1 MRRVSPWTLLLF
13 LWLGWPATPVL
24 AEAPLLVVALDAALD
39 ARDPSSIVI
48 RAIATDPRE
57 RMITRELGRVNGAC
71 TIEVG
76 GAESLS
82 VVRCTLANGD
92 EQQHE
97 IVQAGARV
105 LADSYLTHDGA
116 RRRTARVALT
126 RSRRGWAVV
135 PRCAETFEHPLAC
148 PPPTAPIVAQP
159 PAPCRVELALT
170 ELDEDTRRP
179 TTSRRVVV
187 VTDHAWGDADRE
199 DDGWLRLAPAPLT
212 LAGARASSDV
222 RIEPIARVPVAF
234 RETDAG
240 GLSYRF
246 DAAGRTTEVHWDPQA
261 DARDYVYRY
270 TYVCRELT
278 PLTR

>member
-13 LWLGWPATPVL
+13 LWLAWPARPVL
-24 AEAPLLVVALDAALD
+24 AEAPPLLVVALDAALE
-39 ARDPSSIVI
+39 ARDPSSVVI
-48 RAIATDPRE
+48 RAIATDPGGRVV
-57 RMITRELGRVNGAC
+57 TRELGRVSGVC
-71 TIEVG
+71 TVEVG

-97 IVQAGARV
+97 IVEAGARV
-105 LADSYLTHDGA
+105 LVDTYLTHDGA
-116 RRRTARVALT
+116 RRRTARVVLT

-148 PPPTAPIVAQP
+148 PPPTAPLVARP
-159 PAPCRVELALT
+159 PVPCRVELVLT
-170 ELDEDTRRP
+170 ELDEGTRRP
-179 TTSRRVVV
+179 TTSRHAVA

-222 RIEPIARVPVAF
+222 RIEPIAGVPVAF

-240 GLSYRF
+240 GLTYRF
-246 DAAGRTTEVHWDPQA
+246 DAAGRTTEVRWDPQA
-261 DARDYVYRY
+261 DAREYVYRY
-270 TYVCRELT
+270 VYRCPE
-278 PLTR
+278 